1 MADTLE
7 IQRIAAVVSSAIIA
21 LETEVLSAL
30 SLRPVSGAIA
40 LAEVAILL
48 QKLNHLRD
56 SCLAAAHSY
65 DSCEHTVPLKLQ
77 DVLDTAV
84 PPVLATAVPV
94 LAAVASQRAT
104 VIPGFGRASVF
115 AERKGT
121 FGQVAPMA
129 LPDLLARMQST
140 EHPQALLR
148 VEQVQ
153 SSSGGREFLVY
164 VPGTRQMSFVPTNN
178 PFNLTSAVGAIGATG
193 KAASERSVLLALDKA
208 GIGSVKGDTVTLVGY
223 SQGATIAANIASRPQ
238 RFNVRGLVSIAGP
251 ISARHLPAALNVAAL
266 ENSTDPV
273 PWLDGSA
280 NPASGNQV
288 TAHIKT
294 PTGLN
299 GHDLVGYGI
308 DAERI
313 ESSDAGF
320 AAFKRKLQEILQ
332 PNQGKAVTGTWYEL
346 SQNPWPKF

>member
-7 IQRIAAVVSSAIIA
+7 IQRIAAVVSSAVIA

-30 SLRPVSGAIA
+30 SLRPVSAAIA
-40 LAEVAILL
+40 IAEVAILL
-48 QKLNHLRD
+48 QMLNHLRD
-56 SCLAAAHSY
+56 SCLAAANSY
-65 DSCEHTVPLKLQ
+65 DSCEHSVPLKLQ
-77 DVLDTAV
+77 DVVATAIPNLV
-84 PPVLATAVPV
+84 ATAVPV
-94 LAAVASQRAT
+94 LAAVASQQAS
-104 VIPGFGRASVF
+104 VIPGFSRANVF
-115 AERKGT
+115 ADRKGT
-121 FGQVAPMA
+121 FSQVAPVN
-129 LPDLLARMQST
+129 LPDLLARLQST

-148 VEQVQ
+148 VEQVHT
-153 SSSGGREFLVY
+153 SSGAREFMVY

-178 PFNLTSAVGAIGATG
+178 PFNLTSAVSAIGATG
-193 KAASERSVLLALDKA
+193 KAASERSVLLALNKA

-251 ISARHLPAALNVAAL
+251 ISARDLPPSLNVAAL

-280 NPASGNQV
+280 NPASGNLV
-288 TAHIKT
+288 TAHIET

-299 GHDLVGYGI
+299 GHDLVGYGL
-308 DAERI
+308 DAKRI
-313 ESSDAGF
+313 EASDAGF

-332 PNQGKAVTGTWYEL
+332 PNQGKAVTGAWYEL
-346 SQNPWPKF
+346 TQNPWPKF